1 MVAKREKGVANPHPL
16 SLAGEEAKGYNGLY
30 PVPWEGETSSKI
42 AFAA

>member
-1 MVAKREKGVANPHPL
+1 MVQNEKGVGNPHPL

-30 PVPWEGETSSKI
+30 PFPWEGEMHSET